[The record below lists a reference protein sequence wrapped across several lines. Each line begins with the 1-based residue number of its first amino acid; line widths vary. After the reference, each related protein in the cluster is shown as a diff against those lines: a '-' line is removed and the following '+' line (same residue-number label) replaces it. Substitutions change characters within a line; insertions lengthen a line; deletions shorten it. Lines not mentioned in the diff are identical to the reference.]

1 MIFYR
6 ISYRKDHRLH
16 VHWERKESEAV
27 TAAAQIRLDN
37 RLQNG
42 QVWTDKIDVPTLNKD
57 DLLAWLQHNVAVG
70 A

>member
-6 ISYRKDHRLH
+6 ISYRKDQRMHI
-16 VHWERKESEAV
+16 HWERQESRAV

-37 RLQNG
+37 KLWDG

-57 DLLAWLQHNVAVG
+57 DLLAWLQDNVAT